1 MSYPISNTVKT
12 VALACLG
19 AVALVLSMEYKNVSF
34 AQGSPDADS
43 VLAMDTDEI
52 FEVDSEIFDSLLIVV
67 TAAFLATDGN
77 LEVAVLDDNSV
88 CISAQRENCSDQD
101 APENHNMAK
110 EVESKEV
117 PVTILTAYDQ

>member
-34 AQGSPDADS
+34 AQDSPDADS

-88 CISAQRENCSDQD
+88 CISAQRENCSDKD
-101 APENHNMAK
+101 APGNHNMAK